1 MQATAKLNFLRVAP
15 RKTRLVADLIRGK
28 AVQDALDILA
38 FSRRRV
44 AGDLRKLLRSALA
57 NAEETGKLD
66 LDQLRVKTITVDG
79 GPILKRSLPRAKGSA
94 DPIQKKTSHVT
105 LVLEE
110 K

>member
-1 MQATAKLNFLRVAP
+1 MQAVAKLHHLRVAP

-28 AVQDALDILA
+28 RVQDALDILS
-38 FSRRRV
+38 FSKRRV
-44 AGDLRKLLRSALA
+44 ARDLRKLLRSALA
-57 NAEETGKLD
+57 NAEESGKMDVDELKVATICV
-66 LDQLRVKTITVDG
+66 DQ
-79 GPILKRSLPRAKGSA
+79 GPMIKRWLPRAKGSA